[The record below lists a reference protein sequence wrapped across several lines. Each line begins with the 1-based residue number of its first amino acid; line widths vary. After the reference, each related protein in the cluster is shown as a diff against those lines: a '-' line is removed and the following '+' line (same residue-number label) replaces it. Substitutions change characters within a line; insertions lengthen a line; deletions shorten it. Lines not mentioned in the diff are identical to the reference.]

1 MSSPAPRVS
10 RILLVSK
17 PLGPPWND
25 SSKNLV
31 RDLASGLR
39 RHEARAFGR
48 RGGPS
53 AVGSVALEPLYP
65 AAASGFSPALRDNAR
80 VLARLLAGRGADL
93 WHFFFAPNPR
103 TSRVA
108 RLAARVRRAR
118 TVQTVCSVPRD
129 DIDLDEV
136 LFGDRVVV
144 LSRHTEARFLARGIA
159 RDRLVLIPPAAPP
172 LEPPAAGARAE
183 LRRSFGFESGAPI
196 VLYPGDLEFG
206 NGARLV
212 VEAHARLAHDVELV
226 LACRAKTPA
235 ARAVE
240 SALRARAR
248 ELGTADRTTFLGET
262 PRILE
267 LLAAADV
274 VTLPSDVAYAKMD
287 YPLVLLEAMALAR
300 PVVVAAG
307 TPAAELAEEG
317 GALAVNAEVSALAT
331 ALAHL
336 TGEPAERA
344 RLGSTARN
352 RALSAYGRERMA
364 EAYELL
370 YDALLS

>member
-1 MSSPAPRVS
+1 VS
-10 RILLVSK
+10 RILLISK
-17 PLGPPWND
+17 PLAPPWND

-31 RDLASGLR
+31 RDLALGLA

-48 RGGPS
+48 RGGPGELG
-53 AVGSVALEPLYP
+53 AVQLEPLYP
-65 AAASGFSPALRDNAR
+65 AKPGGFSPALRDNAR
-80 VLARLLAGRGADL
+80 VLARLLGGRGADL

-103 TSRVA
+103 TSRAA
-108 RLAARVRRAR
+108 RLAAGVRRTR
-118 TVQTVCSVPRD
+118 TLQTVCSVPRD
-129 DIDLDEV
+129 DVDLDEV

-144 LSRHTEARFLARGIA
+144 LSRHTEARFLARGVA
-159 RDRLVLIPPAAPP
+159 RERVVRIPPAAPP
-172 LEPPAAGARAE
+172 LELPAGGARDA
-183 LRRSFGFESGAPI
+183 LRRSFGFESAAPI

-212 VEAHARLAHDVELV
+212 IEAHAALPHDIELV

-240 SALRARAR
+240 SALRARTR
-248 ELGTADRTTFLGET
+248 ELGTAERTTFLGET

-267 LLAAADV
+267 LLAAVDV
-274 VTLPSDVAYAKMD
+274 VTLPSEVAYAKMD

-300 PVVVAAG
+300 PVVIAEG
-307 TPAAELAEEG
+307 TPAAELAED
-317 GALAVNAEVSALAT
+317 GAALTVAPDAAVLAST
-331 ALAHL
+331 LAHL
-336 TGEPAERA
+336 AAEPAERA
-344 RLGSTARN
+344 RLGEIARN

>member
-1 MSSPAPRVS
+1 MS

-17 PLGPPWND
+17 PLAPPWND

-31 RDLASGLR
+31 RDLAFGLR

-48 RGGPS
+48 RGGPRELG
-53 AVGSVALEPLYP
+53 AVRLEPLY
-65 AAASGFSPALRDNAR
+65 AGERGGFSPALRDNAR
-80 VLARLLAGRGADL
+80 VLARLLGGRGADL
-93 WHFFFAPNPR
+93 FHFFFAPNPR
-103 TSRVA
+103 ASRAA
-108 RLAARVRRAR
+108 RLAARLRHTR
-118 TVQTVCSVPRD
+118 TLQTVCSVPRD
-129 DIDLDEV
+129 DIDLEAV

-144 LSRHTEARFLARGIA
+144 LSRHTEARFLAQGIA
-159 RDRLVLIPPAAPP
+159 RDRVVRIPPAAPP
-172 LEPPAAGARAE
+172 LEPPAPDARAA
-183 LRRSFGFESGAPI
+183 LRRSFGFESEAPLL
-196 VLYPGDLEFG
+196 LYPGDLEFG
-206 NGARLV
+206 SGARLV
-212 VEAHARLAHDVELV
+212 VEAHAALPHDVELV

-240 SALRARAR
+240 SALRARTR

-287 YPLVLLEAMALAR
+287 YPLVLLEAMALGR
-300 PVVVAAG
+300 PVVVAEG

-317 GALAVNAEVSALAT
+317 GALAVAPEASALAT
-331 ALAHL
+331 TLAHL
-336 TGEPAERA
+336 ANEPAERA
-344 RLGSTARN
+344 RLGATARN